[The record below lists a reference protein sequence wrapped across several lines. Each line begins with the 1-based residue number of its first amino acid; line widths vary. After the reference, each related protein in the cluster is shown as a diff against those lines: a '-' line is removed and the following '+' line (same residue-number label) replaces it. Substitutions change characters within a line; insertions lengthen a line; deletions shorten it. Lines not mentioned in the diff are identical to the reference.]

1 MVNLSFLSQK
11 LLLVHRRWS
20 ISAGLHASCVNLSL
34 LASPLVQLIAA
45 SSFLTQ
51 PCIGLLC
58 SHRLHTIQEDASGVY
73 HLIFAYESDYNLM
86 SFLLSNIYFLVQ
98 AFSTRPEDDLS
109 KVFRS
114 HGFPLIGLIGTFNRS
129 CYLKRPCSS
138 RLLLAPDLLL
148 HQLVYLCS
156 SMDF

>member
-1 MVNLSFLSQK
+1 MVDLGFLSQM

-20 ISAGLHASCVNLSL
+20 ISVGLHASCVNLFL
-34 LASPLVQLIAA
+34 LASPLVQLRAT
-45 SSFLTQ
+45 SSSLTQ

-58 SHRLHTIQEDASGVY
+58 SHRLHTIQEGASGVF

-86 SFLLSNIYFLVQ
+86 SFLLSNINFLVQ
-98 AFSTRPEDDLS
+98 AFSTRSEDDLS

-129 CYLKRPCSS
+129 CYLKRPWSS

-156 SMDF
+156 SIDF